1 MTSRTTLELSIQKAL
16 SRSRGVVL
24 SGPRQSGKSTLA
36 QRFLSRQ
43 SPNYFD
49 LEYPPHALRLE
60 QPVQT
65 LEALEG
71 LVVIDEVQ
79 LKPSLFPLLRVLMDR
94 LDTPGQ
100 FLLLGS
106 ASPTLLSKAGESL
119 LGRVETFDVGGFDL
133 SEVSA
138 DQGGYTD
145 EAAARLWLRG
155 GFPRAYLAAN
165 DEDSMVWRG
174 HAVASHVRLDI
185 PQFGTNI
192 AAPAMLRFWT
202 MLAHYHGQIWSAA
215 PMAQSMGVS
224 EPTIRRYL
232 DTLTQTL
239 MVRQLQPWHEN
250 LGKRQVKAPKIYFR
264 DTGLLH
270 FLMGVQSL
278 PQLLAHPQSGASW
291 EGFALEQVLR
301 IAQPDQAYFWATHQ
315 GAELDLLLFKNGQRI
330 GVEFK
335 RADAPRLSA
344 SMRIAMHDL
353 KLDALY
359 VVYPGLHR
367 YKLADKVEAVPLW
380 AMLPMTIDAGAN
392 SVLQQ
397 GRFADRVKRPVSIE
411 AIDQAIAAGA
421 VIRSKKA

>member
-1 MTSRTTLELSIQKAL
+1 MIIRTSLEQAVRKAL
-16 SRSRGVVL
+16 GRSRGVVL

-36 QRFLSRQ
+36 QQFLSRQ

-49 LEYPPHALRLE
+49 LEYPPHAQRLE
-60 QPVQT
+60 QAAWT
-65 LEALEG
+65 LEPLQG

-79 LKPSLFPLLRVLMDR
+79 LHPGLFPLLRVLMDR
-94 LDTPGQ
+94 SNTPGQ

-106 ASPTLLSKAGESL
+106 ASPTLLRQAGESL
-119 LGRVETFDVGGFDL
+119 LGRVETIDVGGFDL
-133 SEVSA
+133 QECSA
-138 DQGGYTD
+138 A
-145 EAAARLWLRG
+145 EAGDSDALAQRLWLRG
-155 GFPRAYLAAN
+155 GFPRAYLAAT
-165 DEDSMVWRG
+165 DEDSFAWRA
-174 HAVASHVRLDI
+174 HAVANHVRVDM
-185 PQFGTNI
+185 PQFGINI

-215 PMAQSMGVS
+215 PPAQSMGVS

-270 FLMGVQSL
+270 ALMGIQTL
-278 PQLLAHPQSGASW
+278 EQLRNHPQSGASW

-315 GAELDLLLFKNGQRI
+315 GAELDLLMFKGGQRI

-335 RADAPRLSA
+335 RADAPRVTP
-344 SMRIAMHDL
+344 SMRIAMADL
-353 KLDALY
+353 QLDALY

-367 YKLADKVEAVPLW
+367 FQMADRIEAVPLW
-380 AMLPMTIDAGAN
+380 AMLPSD
-392 SVLQQ
+392 L
-397 GRFADRVKRPVSIE
+397 
-411 AIDQAIAAGA
+411 
-421 VIRSKKA
+421 

>member
-1 MTSRTTLELSIQKAL
+1 MLSRTDLELSIQKAL
-16 SRSRGVVL
+16 ARFRGVVL

-36 QRFLSRQ
+36 RKFLSRQ

-65 LEALEG
+65 LEALSG

-79 LKPSLFPLLRVLMDR
+79 LKPGLFPLLRVLMDR
-94 LDTPGQ
+94 SDVPGQ

-106 ASPTLLSKAGESL
+106 ASPALLRQAGESL
-119 LGRVETFDVGGFDL
+119 LGRVETIDVGGFDL
-133 SEVSA
+133 QEISA
-138 DQGGYTD
+138 HEGGYTD
-145 EAAARLWLRG
+145 AAANRLWLRG
-155 GFPRAYLAAN
+155 GFPRAYLAAS
-165 DEDSMVWRG
+165 DEDSMMWRSQ
-174 HAVASHVRLDI
+174 AIADHVRVDI
-185 PQFGTNI
+185 PQFGINI

-215 PMAQSMGVS
+215 PSAQSMGVS

-239 MVRQLQPWHEN
+239 MIRQLRPWHEN

-270 FLMGVQSL
+270 SLMGIQTMQ
-278 PQLLAHPQSGASW
+278 QLLAHPQSGASW

-315 GAELDLLLFKNGQRI
+315 GAELDLLMFKGGQRV

-335 RADAPRLSA
+335 RADAPRVTT
-344 SMRIAMHDL
+344 SMRIAMNDL

-367 YKLADKVEAVPLW
+367 YKLADRVEAVPLW
-380 AMLPMTIDAGAN
+380 AM
-392 SVLQQ
+392 V
-397 GRFADRVKRPVSIE
+397 PVESPDIS
-411 AIDQAIAAGA
+411 A
-421 VIRSKKA
+421 